1 MSLGLLVGSFGDL
14 VRMRNATA
22 SGTNEPA
29 KGPDFPPQLAELR
42 EKFGHHIV
50 LLSLL
55 ARSDGDFA
63 DSERIVIIEHCVA
76 LAGLDAKG
84 RTALKDYLR
93 TYQPALTQ
101 LDPALKRLEA
111 DEPNNIKMLVDSAER
126 LIRAD
131 GRVDPAERGLLDR
144 MRQELARAH

>member
-1 MSLGLLVGSFGDL
+1 MTMGLLVGSFGDL
-14 VRMRNATA
+14 VRMRNAIA
-22 SGTNEPA
+22 PGTQEPA
-29 KGPDFPPQLAELR
+29 KEHAFPAELAALR
-42 EKFGHHIV
+42 ERFGHHIV
-50 LLSLL
+50 LLALL

-76 LAGLDAKG
+76 LAGLDARG
-84 RTALKDYLR
+84 RASVHDYLR
-93 TYQPALTQ
+93 DYRPALAQ

-111 DEPNNIKMLVDSAER
+111 DEHSNINMLVDSAER

-144 MRQELARAH
+144 MRHELARTH